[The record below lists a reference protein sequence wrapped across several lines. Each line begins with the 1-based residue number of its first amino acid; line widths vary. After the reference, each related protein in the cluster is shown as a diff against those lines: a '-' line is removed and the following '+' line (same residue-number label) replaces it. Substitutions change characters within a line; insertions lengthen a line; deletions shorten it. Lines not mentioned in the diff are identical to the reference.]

1 MTFVTT
7 QRLDYADHTEEIAS
21 LNEILDTLKG
31 TNSAAV
37 TAILDRLAYLQQ
49 ASLAR
54 LSLYDQR
61 EQRR

>member
-21 LNEILDTLKG
+21 LNEILDTLRG
-31 TNSAAV
+31 TQSAAV

-49 ASLAR
+49 SSLAR

-61 EQRR
+61 EERR

>member
-21 LNEILDTLKG
+21 LNEMLDTLRG
-31 TNSAAV
+31 TQSAAV

-49 ASLAR
+49 SSLAR

-61 EQRR
+61 EERR

>member
-21 LNEILDTLKG
+21 LNEILDTLRG
-31 TNSAAV
+31 TQSAAV
-37 TAILDRLAYLQQ
+37 TAILDRLAYLEQS
-49 ASLAR
+49 SLAR

-61 EQRR
+61 EERR